1 MTRVSAHE
9 LLEALAPV
17 EAYPVSSAQERA
29 AITALGEEAKDF
41 LSAFNWCSGLEDVR
55 VGFAVPGVIGVFLTR
70 IRPARPEVDAIL
82 WVVVGDL
89 PPAYLV
95 TDEALTPGAALE
107 SYIAEMRRWVEA
119 VLADRT
125 LEGVIPVAAEPTHE
139 HARMLAKRLSFLE
152 REVLPLVR

>member
-1 MTRVSAHE
+1 MSAQE
-9 LLEALAPV
+9 LLEALAPI

-29 AITALGEEAKDF
+29 AVTALGREARQF
-41 LSAFNWCSGLEDVR
+41 LSGFSWCSGIEDVR

-89 PPAYLV
+89 PSAYLV
-95 TDEALTPGAALE
+95 TDEALTLGAALE
-107 SYIAEMRRWVEA
+107 TYISEMRRWVEA

-125 LEGVIPVAAEPTHE
+125 LEGVIPVEAEPTHE
-139 HARMLAKRLSFLE
+139 HAQMMAKRLYFLE